1 MITSV
6 PGREMSFAEK
16 ILPSSLAHECYP
28 DQKGPVAS
36 GEGENFLILRR
47 CKVSSEI
54 WFSRFV
60 TMMPCSP
67 TIVTECKPGF
77 EARRHPVEKGT
88 EFQRGGLARG
98 VKNMN
103 WQRLWFE
110 GLKNQLQ
117 SSRTL
122 RCVHLVRHDARQSS
136 AGNSSDDGGL
146 RRVHTQPRPNR
157 HKAFPLTCSEFPGV
171 RRRERI
177 DRYAIVIANFLGCLR
192 MPSRR
197 QIGGACTHHEADRPD
212 PGRYHIALRE
222 SADPDLIHQ
231 CSLRP
236 NRRHGQ

>member
-1 MITSV
+1 MLSRSEGSGCER
-6 PGREMSFAEK
+6 GRGKLSHF
-16 ILPSSLAHECYP
+16 
-28 DQKGPVAS
+28 
-36 GEGENFLILRR
+36 RR

-77 EARRHPVEKGT
+77 EAQAPSGRKARSFE
-88 EFQRGGLARG
+88 RGGLRG
-98 VKNMN
+98 VKNIN
-103 WQRLWFE
+103 WQRRIWFE

-177 DRYAIVIANFLGCLR
+177 DRYAIVIANFLGEHDEHRHDQRWRRDLLQGLGERTAHRVQPR
-192 MPSRR
+192 MAAVGGRLGRAAAVLPRQGLSR
-197 QIGGACTHHEADRPD
+197 DRP
-212 PGRYHIALRE
+212 
-222 SADPDLIHQ
+222 
-231 CSLRP
+231 
-236 NRRHGQ
+236 